1 MFVLTGH
8 RFCSRAKHGRK
19 YKANSGPM
27 PDETANGAE
36 NDDHRKGDPDSDRV
50 GQAPRPA
57 PRRSV
62 AAGRVVYQGV
72 QPA

>member
-1 MFVLTGH
+1 
-8 RFCSRAKHGRK
+8 
-19 YKANSGPM
+19 M